1 MCGVLI
7 SYGGRRPYFVLSL
20 VEGLLRPFL
29 SVWFLWR
36 LAYRR
41 LRRKMR
47 RIYRRNRGRQHMV
60 YNQEFLS
67 ASMSVNATNC
77 Q

>member
-29 SVWFLWR
+29 SVWFLWG

-41 LRRKMR
+41 
-47 RIYRRNRGRQHMV
+47 
-60 YNQEFLS
+60 
-67 ASMSVNATNC
+67 
-77 Q
+77 